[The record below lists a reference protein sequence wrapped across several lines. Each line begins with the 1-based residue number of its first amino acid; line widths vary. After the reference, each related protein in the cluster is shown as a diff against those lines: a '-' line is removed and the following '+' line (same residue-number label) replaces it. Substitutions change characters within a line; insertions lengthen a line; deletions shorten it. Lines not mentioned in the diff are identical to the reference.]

1 MYIYIHSGMICIYIY
16 TPVYT
21 YITGMKFQHT
31 LDINIYIYTCIAIV
45 VITILSTSCVE
56 LY

>member
-31 LDINIYIYTCIAIV
+31 LDINIYIHMHRNSSDNNTKHK
-45 VITILSTSCVE
+45 LR
-56 LY
+56 